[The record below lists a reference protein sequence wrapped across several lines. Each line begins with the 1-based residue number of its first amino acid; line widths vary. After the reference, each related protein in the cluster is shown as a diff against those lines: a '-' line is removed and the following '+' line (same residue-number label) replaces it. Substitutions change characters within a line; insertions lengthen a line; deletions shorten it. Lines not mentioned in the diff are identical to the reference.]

1 MARPKKNSPTDQ
13 VPAVTIPAEVL
24 PVSKRGFGSLIQ
36 EARDQRAAKMKAA
49 IERKANQVNTGAVV
63 VKHEFPNDAF
73 KSEE

>member
-1 MARPKKNSPTDQ
+1 MKIQ
-13 VPAVTIPAEVL
+13 AEVL

-36 EARDQRAAKMKAA
+36 EARDQRAAKRQAA

-63 VKHEFPNDAF
+63 VKHEFPDDAF

>member
-1 MARPKKNSPTDQ
+1 M
-13 VPAVTIPAEVL
+13 PAEVL

-49 IERKANQVNTGAVV
+49 IERKANQVNTGAIV